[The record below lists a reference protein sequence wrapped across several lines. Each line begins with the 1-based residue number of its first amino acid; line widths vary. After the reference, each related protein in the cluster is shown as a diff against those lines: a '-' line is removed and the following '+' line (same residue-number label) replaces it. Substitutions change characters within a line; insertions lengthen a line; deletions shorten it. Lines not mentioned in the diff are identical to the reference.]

1 MGEKENQHLFQV
13 QEAGT
18 TVNNGQEDDTE
29 RLLQRG
35 QLVELV
41 QDHRGS
47 GFPLQFD
54 DGPQA
59 FTIRLIAQ
67 VSDALDPLFV
77 NQLGDTLYEV
87 FE

>member
-1 MGEKENQHLFQV
+1 MGEKENQPLFQV

-18 TVNNGQEDDTE
+18 AVNNGQEDDAE

-41 QDHRGS
+41 QNHRGG

-54 DGPQA
+54 GDPQA

-67 VSDALDPLFV
+67 VSDALDSLFV
-77 NQLGDTLYEV
+77 N
-87 FE
+87 